1 MLSNTLKLNFCYLK
15 IIHILHPGYHP
26 KIRGDIPKNNKRK
39 SMSHEII
46 QLIITKMKIEIKNKS
61 RRYDTN
67 RNRSRPGYK

>member
-15 IIHILHPGYHP
+15 IIHLHPGYHP
-26 KIRGDIPKNNKRK
+26 KIRGDIPKNKRK

-46 QLIITKMKIEIKNKS
+46 QLIITKMKIGIKNRS

>member
-26 KIRGDIPKNNKRK
+26 KIGDIPKNNKRK
-39 SMSHEII
+39 SMSNEII
-46 QLIITKMKIEIKNKS
+46 QLIITKMKIGIKNKS